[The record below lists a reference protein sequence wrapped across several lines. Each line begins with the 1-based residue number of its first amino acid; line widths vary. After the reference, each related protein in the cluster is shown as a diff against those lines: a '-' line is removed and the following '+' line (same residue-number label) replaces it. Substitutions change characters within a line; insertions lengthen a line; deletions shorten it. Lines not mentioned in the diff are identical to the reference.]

1 MVLHGPFYQ
10 TQHVVAPPNPR
21 TGCGGRVTISRV
33 RHGESSPAYNFTMV
47 PNHLIRDRR
56 LSPKARL
63 LWIYLSSHRDGW
75 ELSVESIARDNG
87 IGKDAVSAGTKELRD
102 LGYLR
107 LDRIT
112 DERGRVVTW
121 EYVVLD
127 PGPAKPD
134 PEKPD
139 PGFPD
144 QENPDAKEDHLSK
157 DQTKNTN
164 PLTSRGSAGASAT
177 KGRKPQTKRFT
188 DYTPEFETW
197 YSAYPRHVAKR
208 PAFLAFVEAI
218 KRVGLEELMAATR
231 SYAEVR
237 KGQPADKTPH
247 PASWLNA
254 DRWLDDTSDAGGPA
268 SNSIDWDNL

>member
-1 MVLHGPFYQ
+1 MTHS
-10 TQHVVAPPNPR
+10 T
-21 TGCGGRVTISRV
+21 V
-33 RHGESSPAYNFTMV
+33 RHDVSVPATSFTMV
-47 PNHLIRDRR
+47 PNHVIRDPR

-63 LWIYLSSHRDGW
+63 LWIYLLSHRDGW
-75 ELSVESIARDNG
+75 ELSVARIAEDNG
-87 IGKDAVSAGTKELRD
+87 ISKDAVSSGTKELRAA
-102 LGYLR
+102 GYLR
-107 LDRIT
+107 MNRIT
-112 DERGRVVTW
+112 DARGHVVTW
-121 EYVVLD
+121 EYIVCD
-127 PGPAKPD
+127 PGP
-134 PEKPD
+134 
-139 PGFPD
+139 GNPD
-144 QENPDAKEDHLSK
+144 QENPDTGNPDTENQDAKENQSSK
-157 DQTKNTN
+157 DQRKENQ
-164 PLTSRGSAGASAT
+164 PLVSRRSTAGSAA
-177 KGRKPQTKRFT
+177 KGRKPQAKKFT
-188 DYTPEFETW
+188 DYTPEFEAW